1 MYYHFPFQTIYHHMS
16 NRSYFVPIKL
26 FLEMHISTIEASGL
40 WKAYKEQETRETS
53 IWEEARTS
61 KLNSP
66 FVFC

>member
-1 MYYHFPFQTIYHHMS
+1 MYYHFPFQTIYDHMS

-26 FLEMHISTIEASGL
+26 FLEMHIPTIAAASRKL
-40 WKAYKEQETRETS
+40 YKEQETRETS